1 MEGEWAEQAQGGSR
15 ASYQVRPGHIQEGAA
30 SEGGAAIDG

>member
-1 MEGEWAEQAQGGSR
+1 MEGEWAVQAQEGR